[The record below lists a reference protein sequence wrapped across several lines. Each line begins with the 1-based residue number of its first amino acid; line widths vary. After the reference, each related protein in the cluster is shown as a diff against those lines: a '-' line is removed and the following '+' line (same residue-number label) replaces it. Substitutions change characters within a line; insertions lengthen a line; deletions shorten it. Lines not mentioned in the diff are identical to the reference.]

1 MASANEHGTALLDD
15 LRRLIADEGFTI
27 AIFATVG
34 AAAILAFGFGATSDI
49 VAAMLIIGVAAAFVE
64 SRLLRTGKKS

>member
-27 AIFATVG
+27 AIFAAAAT
-34 AAAILAFGFGATSDI
+34 AAILAFGFGATSDI
-49 VAAMLIIGVAAAFVE
+49 VAAMLIVGVATAFVE